1 MSKGFFIFLS
11 LLFCGSVYAQKKVA
25 NYFTGEYGTKSYEHF
40 SFWVE
45 TGKPLSVQYSYGE
58 KPKDISLTLLG
69 KQKLNGQTVF
79 KLQFS
84 NQYVLYIAAEKEQ
97 LHVTDAAGRYNK
109 IFTWEYEGPVN
120 GVGTFCDV
128 CAEDEAEA
136 MAIMEQGYLQ

>member
-1 MSKGFFIFLS
+1 MDKVFFMFLS
-11 LLFCGSVYAQKKVA
+11 LLFCSSVYAQKKVA

-45 TGKPLSVQYSYGE
+45 NGKPLSVQYSYGI
-58 KPKDISLTLLG
+58 KPQDIPLTLLG
-69 KQKLNGQTVF
+69 KQKVNGKTVF
-79 KLQFS
+79 KLKFS
-84 NQYVLYIAAEKEQ
+84 NQYVLYIAADKKQ
-97 LHVTDAAGRYNK
+97 LHVTDAACKYNK

-136 MAIMEQGYLQ
+136 MTIMEQGYLQ